1 MQTVRIRRRFVSL
14 CLVLALLVP
23 LFPAQA
29 FDADADMSAQQ
40 TTDTIPPS
48 AVTTLVAVPG
58 ALAGTVQLHWIAPGD
73 DATTGTAS
81 AYIARYSAAPIT
93 EETWA
98 LATNASGAP
107 APGPAGSVQSMIVAG
122 LTPGQT
128 YYFAVKTQDAAP
140 NTSGISNSARARAQ
154 TWPNAL
160 YLPLVTSSTS
170 PAPVVIPETT
180 KVLTETV
187 TQYLSEISG
196 DGAVF
201 TFTQSTPALQ
211 ALTPGEVIVGDVSA
225 SAPTGFLRK
234 VTAVSTE
241 DGQVIV
247 ETDEA
252 TLEEAIQ
259 DGAISFSKRLTPADL
274 QSMTALPGVTLAS
287 MTHAAFE
294 DSFYFKLEDVV
305 LYDHDGNLDTTHD
318 QLKVDGSLE
327 LAPDFDFALE
337 IKNWTLQ
344 ELEFIFNLEETVEL
358 EFNIEV
364 DLVQAE
370 LFYEIAHLHLG
381 IITVM
386 VGPVPVVFVIEMP
399 IYVRGDGTVSAG
411 ITASAVQQA
420 SLSAGLRYLDGA
432 WAPVASLNNSFNFEP
447 PRLSAGAE
455 FKGYIDPPLSLL
467 LYGVA
472 GPFAGVTPYLK
483 LEADVFATPWW
494 EMHAGLEA
502 TVGVKI
508 EVLGRSLGDYTA
520 VVIGY
525 EILLAQA
532 QTNTP
537 PDTPAAPIPAHGATG
552 RSLNTTLGWS
562 GGDRDDDAVTYDVYF
577 EADSPWP
584 TAQAAA
590 GQSDLTYN
598 PGLLN
603 PNTEYFWRI
612 VARDAHG
619 ATTPGP
625 VWRFRTGEDDGCD
638 INLTLQ
644 PPQVTDLTAVVSGT
658 VASACSTITRLNWQ
672 WGDGTS
678 NDQWFPASHT
688 YAISGTYPITVTA
701 HNNLGDAETAYTTA
715 YVGVVAPGEMVLVP
729 AGEFQMGCHPDHNGG
744 YDCWNNELPL
754 HTVYLDA
761 YTIDKYEVTNAQY
774 AQCVAAEGCVA
785 PSRNDS
791 WTRSSYY
798 DNPVY
803 ADYPVI
809 YVSWYDA
816 TDYCTWADKRLPTEA
831 EWEKAAR
838 GPTVRAY
845 PWGDQM
851 PDCTLIN
858 SRHYTGSAWEY
869 CVGDTTQVGS
879 YPAGISPYG
888 ALDMAGNVY
897 EWVQDWYALD
907 YYSSSPYTNPLG
919 PATGSYKVLRGGSFL
934 SDWFGVRV
942 VYRYY
947 QGPYPSDHSSIVG
960 FRCAGGVPG
969 R

>member
-29 FDADADMSAQQ
+29 FDADADMLAQQ
-40 TTDTIPPS
+40 TMDTIPPS

-73 DATTGTAS
+73 DATTGTATT
-81 AYIARYSAAPIT
+81 YIVRYSAAPIT

-98 LATNASGAP
+98 SATNVSGAP
-107 APGPAGSVQSMIVAG
+107 APGPAGSVQSMTVAG
-122 LTPGQT
+122 LSPGQT

-225 SAPTGFLRK
+225 VAPTGFLRK

-305 LYDHDGNLDTTHD
+305 LYDRDGNLDTTHD

-494 EMHAGLEA
+494 ELHAGLET

-508 EVLGRSLGDYTA
+508 EVLGRSLGDHTT

-532 QTNTP
+532 QTN
-537 PDTPAAPIPAHGATG
+537 TPAAPIPAHGATG

-625 VWRFRTGEDDGCD
+625 VWRFRTGEDDSCD
-638 INLTLQ
+638 ITLTLQ

-672 WGDGTS
+672 WGDDGAS

-701 HNNLGDAETAYTTA
+701 HNDLGDAETAYTTA
-715 YVGVVAPGEMVLVP
+715 YVGVVALGEMVLVP
-729 AGEFQMGCHPDHNGG
+729 AGEFQMGCHPEHNGEYG
-744 YDCWNNELPL
+744 CNSGELPL
-754 HTVYLDA
+754 HTVYLDT
-761 YTIDKYEVTNAQY
+761 YYIDKYEVTNALY
-774 AQCVAAEGCVA
+774 AQCVAAGACAA
-785 PSRNDS
+785 PASNFSD
-791 WTRSSYY
+791 TRVSYY

-809 YVSWYDA
+809 HVSWYDA
-816 TDYCTWADKRLPTEA
+816 RDYCAWADKRLPTEA
-831 EWEKAAR
+831 EWEKVAR
-838 GPTVRAY
+838 GPTVRTY
-845 PWGDQM
+845 PWGNQEQ
-851 PDCTLIN
+851 DCMLAN
-858 SRHYTGSAWEY
+858 SGYWTGSSWEL

-879 YPAGISPYG
+879 YPAGASPYG
-888 ALDMAGNVY
+888 ALDMAGNVW
-897 EWVQDWYALD
+897 EWVNDW
-907 YYSSSPYTNPLG
+907 YSSSYYSTSPYANPPG
-919 PATGSYKVLRGGSFL
+919 PAIGTYKVVRGGG
-934 SDWFGVRV
+934 FGSLWGHVRV
-942 VYRYY
+942 ALRNYGSLDGY
-947 QGPYPSDHSSIVG
+947 PYIG
-960 FRCAGGVPG
+960 FRCASDAPG

>member
-29 FDADADMSAQQ
+29 FDADAGMLAQQ
-40 TTDTIPPS
+40 ATDTIPPS
-48 AVTTLVAVPG
+48 AITTLVAAPG
-58 ALAGTVQLHWIAPGD
+58 DLAGTVQLHWIAPGD

-98 LATNASGAP
+98 SATNATSGAP
-107 APGPAGSVQSMIVAG
+107 VPGPAGSVEGMTVTG
-122 LTPGQT
+122 LAPGQT

-154 TWPNAL
+154 TWPNAV

-170 PAPVVIPETT
+170 PAPAVIPETT

-187 TQYLSEISG
+187 TQHLSEISG

-211 ALTPGEVIVGDVSA
+211 ALTPGQVIVGDVSA

-234 VTAVSTE
+234 VTAISSE
-241 DGQVIV
+241 NGQVIV
-247 ETDEA
+247 ETAEA

-274 QSMTALPGVTLAS
+274 HSMTALPGVTLAAS
-287 MTHAAFE
+287 SNAAFQ

-305 LYDHDGNLDTTHD
+305 LWDGFR
-318 QLKVDGSLE
+318 VDGSLE

-337 IKNWTLQ
+337 IKDWTLQ

-420 SLSAGLRYLDGA
+420 SLSAGLRYLDGD

-447 PRLSAGAE
+447 LRASAGAE

-472 GPFAGVTPYLK
+472 GPYAGVSPYLK

-494 EMHAGLEA
+494 ELHAGLEA

-508 EVLGRSLGDYTA
+508 EVLGRSLGEHTA

-537 PDTPAAPIPAHGATG
+537 PDTPSAPIPAHGATG
-552 RSLNTTLGWS
+552 RSLNTALGWS
-562 GGDRDDDAVTYDVYF
+562 GGDRDGDAVTYDVYF
-577 EADSPWP
+577 AADNAWP
-584 TAQAAA
+584 STLVSA

-603 PNTEYFWRI
+603 PNADYYWCI

-638 INLTLQ
+638 ITLTLQ
-644 PPQVTDLTAVVSGT
+644 PPQVTGLTAVVSGT
-658 VASACSTITRLNWQ
+658 VASACSTITRLHWQ

-678 NDQWFPASHT
+678 NDQWFPANHT
-688 YAISGTYPITVTA
+688 YAISSTYPITVTA
-701 HNNLGDAETAYTTA
+701 HNNLGDTETAHTTA
-715 YVGVVAPGEMVLVP
+715 YVGGIVPGDMVFVP
-729 AGEFQMGCHPDHNGG
+729 AGEFQMGCHPDHNGE
-744 YDCWNNELPL
+744 YICVSSELPL

-761 YTIDKYEVTNAQY
+761 YYIDKYEVTNAQY
-774 AQCVAAEGCVA
+774 AQCVAAELCD
-785 PSRNDS
+785 PPQYNYSRSRDP
-791 WTRSSYY
+791 YY
-798 DNPVY
+798 DNPAY

-816 TDYCTWADKRLPTEA
+816 TDYCTWAGKRLPTEA

-845 PWGDQM
+845 PWGDQL
-851 PDCTLIN
+851 PNCTLAN
-858 SRHYTGSAWEY
+858 SLYYTYGVWEY
-869 CVGDTTQVGS
+869 CGVGDTTQVGN
-879 YPAGISPYG
+879 YPTGVSPYG
-888 ALDMAGNVY
+888 ALDMAGNVW
-897 EWVQDWYALD
+897 EWVNDWSGSS
-907 YYSSSPYTNPLG
+907 YYSTSPYANPPG
-919 PATGSYKVLRGGSFL
+919 PATGTYKVLRGGGVY
-934 SDWFGVRV
+934 SDWYRVRV
-942 VYRYY
+942 ANRNNGYRHRRDN
-947 QGPYPSDHSSIVG
+947 SLG
-960 FRCAGGVPG
+960 FRCAASAP
-969 R
+969 